1 MRWCGLIAS
10 VAIFGSAL
18 YDRSVDSDEQR
29 RARSAVRQATAT
41 LRKLRL
47 GDVVDDAP
55 VSGAAAISLATRL
68 TRAAYAL
75 AGTPVVAATNNRLIV
90 RFVPREG
97 A

>member
-1 MRWCGLIAS
+1 MD
-10 VAIFGSAL
+10 SA
-18 YDRSVDSDEQR
+18 DEER
-29 RARSAVRQATAT
+29 RARAVARQGTVT

-68 TRAAYAL
+68 TRAACAL
-75 AGTPVVAATNNRLIV
+75 AGTPVVATADNRRIV
-90 RFVPREG
+90 RFVPREPLTPKDPP